1 MSQTDVNVDV
11 EVLENENVCV
21 NCCNVMLILQLYQSQ
36 PAMINLIQNYY
47 KIESRNQ
54 IENTNEN
61 LKDSAAAA
69 EVQVVKVRAFSL
81 KYRNRENREREL

>member
-61 LKDSAAAA
+61 LQDSAAAA
-69 EVQVVKVRAFSL
+69 EVRVVKLRSFLGKS
-81 KYRNRENREREL
+81 RNRE